1 MLLRLSSPVQVD
13 VVENDGAQR
22 AVCVG
27 LLLPTVVTAGATD
40 LLWLCEVPPD
50 HLVVKRWVP
59 RPEIW
64 GSFRTWKVR
73 YYDAI

>member
-1 MLLRLSSPVQVD
+1 M
-13 VVENDGAQR
+13 VENDGAQR
-22 AVCVG
+22 AVRVG
-27 LLLPTVVTAGATD
+27 LLLPAVVTAAGATD
-40 LLWLCEVPPD
+40 LLRLCEVPPD

-64 GSFRTWKVR
+64 GSFRTWQVR